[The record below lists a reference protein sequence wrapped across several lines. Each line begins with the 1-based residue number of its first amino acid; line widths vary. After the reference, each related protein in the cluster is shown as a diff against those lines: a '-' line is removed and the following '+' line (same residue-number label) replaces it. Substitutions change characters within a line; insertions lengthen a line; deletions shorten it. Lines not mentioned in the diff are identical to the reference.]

1 MTKNIYVKTKHK
13 TMLWIILTAS
23 VAIQLEKVESIYN
36 VEKPL
41 ISLHINILENRCKF
55 FLFTYC
61 SQSIYSV
68 IFLFIYLDKH
78 FNCKYNSEYIVGRSK
93 EDSLC
98 AVRGNVWSF
107 HCQSDAVETN
117 KHEHHIV
124 KPLLWDKPCTLVTE
138 TAKHNSVSIHFI

>member
-1 MTKNIYVKTKHK
+1 M
-13 TMLWIILTAS
+13 
-23 VAIQLEKVESIYN
+23 
-36 VEKPL
+36 
-41 ISLHINILENRCKF
+41 HIKILETRCKF
-55 FLFTYC
+55 FFNLRIVTK
-61 SQSIYSV
+61 SIYSA

-124 KPLLWDKPCTLVTE
+124 KPLLRDKPCTLVTE
-138 TAKHNSVSIHFI
+138 TAKHNSFNTFYIISVLHHYNDIWPSIINKTKMLCK